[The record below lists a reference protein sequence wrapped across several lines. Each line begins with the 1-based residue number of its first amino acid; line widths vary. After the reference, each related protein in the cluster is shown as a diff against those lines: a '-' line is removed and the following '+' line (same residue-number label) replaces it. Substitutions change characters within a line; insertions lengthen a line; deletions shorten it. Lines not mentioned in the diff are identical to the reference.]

1 MEKQSRAEDLAQSLE
16 VFAED
21 REDWCMARVT
31 TLEKAAAELR
41 RLHAENERLKSIARE
56 LFEADEA
63 YGCGFYNDDRW
74 RAAYNALRR
83 NI

>member
-1 MEKQSRAEDLAQSLE
+1 MENQSNPDEVICPACVHQFRAIPESVQ
-16 VFAED
+16 
-21 REDWCMARVT
+21 
-31 TLEKAAAELR
+31 AELR

-56 LFEADEA
+56 LFEANEA

-74 RAAYNALRR
+74 LAAYNALRR